1 MMVKAGLTEELQICL
16 QNGIDVDYLTDMDA
30 PEGMKMQSA
39 LHIATS
45 EKHLETMKMLM
56 DMGANLNVQDAK
68 NDTPLHIACNAGNFR
83 VINLLIEKGPQLI
96 MYNTKGWSALHC
108 CLASGQTN
116 SFVYMIEII

>member
-1 MMVKAGLTEELQICL
+1 MNNYEAAFSLESFAYLVSELMKPERKLSNGLCVFHMMVKAGLTEELQICL

-56 DMGANLNVQDAK
+56 DMGANLNV
-68 NDTPLHIACNAGNFR
+68 
-83 VINLLIEKGPQLI
+83 
-96 MYNTKGWSALHC
+96 
-108 CLASGQTN
+108 
-116 SFVYMIEII
+116 